1 MAPIIFKNRERYTKE
16 MIDTLTAQIQELQV
30 AVVEETKEAM
40 EKLLSIELLYEV
52 RDYIDELILNWED
65 EEVEIEFDD
74 EEDDF
79 DE

>member
-1 MAPIIFKNRERYTKE
+1 MTPIIFKNRERYTKE
-16 MIDTLTAQIQELQV
+16 MIDTLTEQIQELQA

-74 EEDDF
+74 EEDDL
-79 DE
+79 DD